1 MPEVSYKFWEAFVHM
16 RWQWSI
22 NRYLVA
28 SLILISL
35 LDLPLGKGIGKELK
49 YKSEL
54 PALPVL
60 WIDSQKQVER
70 RMVKKCFSA
79 LFALFLYRIIVNWA
93 ANWQL
98 NWDVF
103 HFIYIC
109 LYTKLNFMSSYRQ

>member
-70 RMVKKCFSA
+70 RMVKKCFSVCIVCIVS
-79 LFALFLYRIIVNWA
+79 LQNYSELSCKLTIKLRRFSLY
-93 ANWQL
+93 L
-98 NWDVF
+98 YL
-103 HFIYIC
+103 FIYKAKFYE
-109 LYTKLNFMSSYRQ
+109 LL